1 MIVTYKALLALYAG
15 AIGGFILSCFGGWTE
30 AMTTLLIFMVIDV
43 LTGLAGAIMQR
54 SDKTD
59 TGGLS
64 SKTMTSGL
72 IRKALILLVIIV
84 AAQID
89 HLLHVDY
96 VKNMSVIAFC
106 INEVISIFENVGLA
120 GIKLPGFLTKT
131 IDLLNKKY
139 NLEEQHND
147 PD

>member
-1 MIVTYKALLALYAG
+1 
-15 AIGGFILSCFGGWTE
+15 
-30 AMTTLLIFMVIDV
+30 
-43 LTGLAGAIMQR
+43 
-54 SDKTD
+54 
-59 TGGLS
+59 
-64 SKTMTSGL
+64 
-72 IRKALILLVIIV
+72 
-84 AAQID
+84 
-89 HLLHVDY
+89 
-96 VKNMSVIAFC
+96 MSVIAFC